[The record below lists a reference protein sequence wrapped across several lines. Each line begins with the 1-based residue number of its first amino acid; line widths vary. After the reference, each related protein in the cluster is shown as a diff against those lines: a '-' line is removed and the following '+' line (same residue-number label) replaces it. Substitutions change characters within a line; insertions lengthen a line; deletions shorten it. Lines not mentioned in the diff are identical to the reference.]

1 MRRIKNDRL
10 LLLKAL
16 RDHVEVSLEN
26 SEVESQFE
34 ADVAEMIMAMRD
46 KRTVKQLKV
55 VRKELDKWIK
65 EMEEDRKL
73 SEESVT

>member
-1 MRRIKNDRL
+1 
-10 LLLKAL
+10 LKAL

-46 KRTVKQLKV
+46 KCTVKQLKV

>member
-1 MRRIKNDRL
+1 
-10 LLLKAL
+10 LLKAL

>member
-1 MRRIKNDRL
+1 M
-10 LLLKAL
+10 LKAL